1 MAVLQNIYRAL
12 SPGAIVELSGY
23 TAACG
28 LAGKLYAYLD
38 FAGPTGTARDALAE
52 GMLALAAEKGHLAA
66 GQPLVEAVSP
76 RIGSSFGMALTLAGL
91 TAGHPVY
98 LAAPEDTPAAWQE
111 SLQRLGAK
119 LLLSPAKSRFA
130 GAQDLAKRAAEEY
143 GWYYTDWLA
152 NDDNP
157 EFHRRA
163 TGSAIAKAIVRE
175 GSSLVDAVMIGV
187 GSGGTVTGV
196 GETVKA
202 WTNDVRVVAVEPYE
216 SRALSGG
223 FTGPHAIPEIGFGF
237 VPENYNSYVVDNVV
251 AVSGGDAARAA
262 LTVLRADGIPAA
274 PCAGATLWAAHQLLA
289 SGKSKAALCI
299 FNARILCGT

>member
-1 MAVLQNIYRAL
+1 MAVFQTMYRTL
-12 SPGAIVELSGY
+12 GPGPIVELNGY
-23 TAACG
+23 TSACG
-28 LAGKLYAYLD
+28 LDGKLYAYLD
-38 FAGPTGTARDALAE
+38 FAGATGTARDSLAE
-52 GMLALAAEKGHLAA
+52 GMLALAAEKNKLSA

-98 LAAPEDTPAAWQE
+98 LAVPEDAPASWLE

-119 LLLSPAKSRFA
+119 LLLSPAKSHFA
-130 GAQDLAKRAAEEY
+130 GAQAMAQRAAEEY

-157 EFHRRA
+157 EFHRRI
-163 TGSAIAKAIVRE
+163 TGPALSKAIVRE
-175 GSSLVDAVMIGV
+175 GSSLVDAVTVGV

-196 GETVKA
+196 GETLKA
-202 WTNDVRVVAVEPYE
+202 WTNDVRIVAVEPYE

-223 FTGPHAIPEIGFGF
+223 FAGAHTIPEIGFGF
-237 VPENYNSYVVDNVV
+237 VPENYNPYVVDNVV
-251 AVSGGDAARAA
+251 AVSSGDAARTA
-262 LTVLRADGIPAA
+262 LTVLRTDGVPAA
-274 PCAGATLWAAHQLLA
+274 PCAGASLWAAHQLLA